1 MNIALVATGG
11 PIGSRKNADGVIKLN
26 PAATRQIQTIIDA
39 SEVFDDVTIH
49 SESMDFADMFK
60 LRDAVGKAIKSH
72 AEGIIITHGTDGLAF
87 TSAYL
92 AYSFCDTKIP
102 IVMCSA
108 DLPLNEPASN
118 GFDILQAAKT
128 FLSQRKAGVFVVYK
142 NPGFTPTVHHGARIL
157 PALLHENK
165 YYSIGGDC
173 SFIDSGLMHGLDFDL
188 EGYKVLSIFP
198 YVGMDYG
205 AFDLDGYSAVLH
217 SAYRSGAVNSARL
230 NEFAAAHP
238 NIPIFLTAGRKRYD
252 GQVFAKNVIQCYG
265 ITYSALY
272 VKIMIG
278 LKNKVK
284 DLAAFVHKNACGE
297 IVDRY

>member
-1 MNIALVATGG
+1 MNIALIATGG
-11 PIGSRKNADGVIKLN
+11 TIGGRRSADGVIKLN
-26 PAATRQIQTIIDA
+26 PAATEQIRAIIDA
-39 SEVFDDVTIH
+39 KTVIDDVTLH

-60 LRDAVGKAIKSH
+60 LYGAVKRAL
-72 AEGIIITHGTDGLAF
+72 ETNPDGIIITHGTDGIAF
-87 TSAYL
+87 SSAYL
-92 AYSFCDTKIP
+92 AYAFCGAKTP

-128 FLSQRKAGVFVVYK
+128 FIMQRKSGVYVIFK

-173 SFIDSGLMHGLDFDL
+173 SFVDGGLMRGLDFDIA
-188 EGYKVLSIFP
+188 GNKVLCILP
-198 YVGMDYG
+198 YVGLDYA
-205 AFDLDGYSAVLH
+205 AFDVRGYSAVLH
-217 SAYRSGAVNSARL
+217 SSYRSGAVNAAKF
-230 NEFAAAHP
+230 NAFAAAHP
-238 NIPIFLTAGRKRYD
+238 DIPMFLTAGRKRYVD
-252 GQVFAKNVIQCYG
+252 QVFEKNITLCYG

-278 LKNKVK
+278 LKNNVK
-284 DLAAFVHKNACGE
+284 DLAAFVGKNACGE
-297 IVDRY
+297 IIEKY